1 MILLTTEIY
10 VFDNLTENGTYLA
23 VVIENFRDVSL
34 LFRGSF
40 VLQDIGETM
49 ADVLLAA
56 GIFRYMIAFDMID
69 GESSKL
75 QRVLLLKGLNHLRFH
90 DYQTASLALR

>member
-10 VFDNLTENGTYLA
+10 IFDNLTENGTYLA

-75 QRVLLLKGLNHLRFH
+75 QRVLLLKGFNLCLDFVH
-90 DYQTASLALR
+90 